1 MAVEKC
7 VREARHGRRGVPD
20 TREIAFSTPI
30 KRMTKTPARA
40 AENEVVGTHN
50 LIDGVDHLR
59 GTFMR
64 K

>member
-1 MAVEKC
+1 MGGGAYLALETS
-7 VREARHGRRGVPD
+7 G
-20 TREIAFSTPI
+20 
-30 KRMTKTPARA
+30 MTNNPARA
-40 AENEVVGTHN
+40 AENEVVGNHN